1 MNMSGLLT
9 QMTQSSLTRLEQAR
23 AREPEKAL
31 WTRAS
36 DMPPAPPLRLSPEG
50 FDVIA
55 ECKLHSPSAGDLSAN
70 TSDVESRVRDYACG
84 GACAV
89 SVLTEPLRF
98 GGSLEHLTRAARVLT
113 RHNVPVMRK
122 DFLVDP
128 YQVMEGRVAG
138 AGGVLVIVR
147 MLDKSRIT
155 ALLDC
160 ATMLK
165 MFVLLEAFDAADL
178 EIAREVLA
186 LRRRHDEQILVGLN
200 CRDLDKLTVDLA
212 RLSELADRMP
222 LGFAPVAES
231 GVNTLDDVN
240 SIVGLGYR
248 VALIGTTLM
257 NSAKPRELLGE
268 MLSTGRQK
276 AMSIATR
283 KLRIAKGEVR
293 EEL

>member
-1 MNMSGLLT
+1 
-9 QMTQSSLTRLEQAR
+9 
-23 AREPEKAL
+23 
-31 WTRAS
+31 
-36 DMPPAPPLRLSPEG
+36 
-50 FDVIA
+50 
-55 ECKLHSPSAGDLSAN
+55 
-70 TSDVESRVRDYACG
+70 VESRVTEYACG

-98 GGSLEHLTRAARVLT
+98 GGQLEHLTRAARVLAPY
-113 RHNVPVMRK
+113 NVPVMRK

-128 YQVMEGRVAG
+128 YQVMEGRAAG

-160 ATMLK
+160 ACMLK

-178 EIAREVLA
+178 KVAREVLA
-186 LRRRHDEQILVGLN
+186 LRRGHDEQILVGLN
-200 CRDLDKLTVDLA
+200 CRDLDKLTVELS
-212 RLSELADRMP
+212 RLSELADSMP
-222 LGFAPVAES
+222 PGFAPVAES
-231 GVNTLDDVN
+231 GVNSLDDVT

-257 NSAKPRELLGE
+257 NSPKPRELLGK
-268 MLSTGRQK
+268 MLATGRQT
-276 AMSIATR
+276 AMSLATR

-293 EEL
+293 EE

>member
-1 MNMSGLLT
+1 MSGLLA
-9 QMTQSSLTRLEQAR
+9 QMTQSSLTRLQQAR
-23 AREPEKAL
+23 ARESEKDL
-31 WTRAS
+31 WCRVS

-70 TSDVESRVRDYACG
+70 TSDVESRVTEYACG

-98 GGSLEHLTRAARVLT
+98 GGNLEHLTRAARVLT
-113 RHNVPVMRK
+113 PHKVPVMRK
-122 DFLVDP
+122 DFLIDP
-128 YQVMEGRVAG
+128 YQVMEGRASG

-147 MLDKSRIT
+147 MLDPSRIT

-178 EIAREVLA
+178 NIAREVLA
-186 LRRRHDEQILVGLN
+186 LRRGHDEQILVGLN
-200 CRDLDKLTVDLA
+200 CRDLDKLSVELT
-212 RLSELADRMP
+212 RLSELADSMP
-222 LGFAPVAES
+222 PGFAPVAES
-231 GVNTLDDVN
+231 GVNTLNDVSN
-240 SIVGLGYR
+240 IVSLGYR

-257 NSAKPRELLGE
+257 NSPKPRELLGS
-268 MLSTGRQK
+268 MLSAGRQT
-276 AMSIATR
+276 AMGMATR

-293 EEL
+293 EK

>member
-1 MNMSGLLT
+1 MSGLLT
-9 QMTQSSLTRLEQAR
+9 QMTQSSLERLEQAR
-23 AREPEKAL
+23 ARESEKAL
-31 WTRAS
+31 WARVS
-36 DMPPAPPLRLSPEG
+36 DMPPAPALRLSPEG
-50 FDVIA
+50 FDIIA

-98 GGSLEHLTRAARVLT
+98 GGQLEHLTRAARVLAS
-113 RHNVPVMRK
+113 HDVPVMRK

-128 YQVMEGRVAG
+128 YQVMEGRAAG

-160 ATMLK
+160 AAMLK

-178 EIAREVLA
+178 EVAGEVLA
-186 LRRRHDEQILVGLN
+186 QRRGHDEQILVGLN
-200 CRDLDKLTVDLA
+200 CRDLDKLTVEFS
-212 RLSELADRMP
+212 RLSELADSMP
-222 LGFAPVAES
+222 PGYPPVAES
-231 GVNTLDDVN
+231 GVVTLDDVEN
-240 SIVGLGYR
+240 AVGLGYR

-257 NSAKPRELLGE
+257 NSPKPRELLGK
-268 MLSTGRQK
+268 MLATGRQT
-276 AMSIATR
+276 AMSLTTR
-283 KLRIAKGEVR
+283 KLRIAKGEAV
-293 EEL
+293 EE

>member
-1 MNMSGLLT
+1 MSGLLT
-9 QMTQSSLTRLEQAR
+9 QMTQSSLARLAEAR
-23 AREPEKAL
+23 ARESEKAL

-36 DMPPAPPLRLSPEG
+36 DAPPAPPLKLSPEG

-70 TSDVESRVRDYACG
+70 TSDVESRVSDYACG

-113 RHNVPVMRK
+113 PHKVPVMRK

-128 YQVMEGRVAG
+128 YQVMEGRAAG

-160 ATMLK
+160 AAMLK

-178 EIAREVLA
+178 EVAREVLA

-200 CRDLDKLTVDLA
+200 CRDLEKLTVDLS
-212 RLSELADRMP
+212 RLTELAESMP
-222 LGFAPVAES
+222 TGFAPVAES
-231 GVNTLDDVN
+231 GVNSLQDVQ
-240 SIVGLGYR
+240 SIVSLGYR

-257 NSAKPRELLGE
+257 NSPKPRDLLGQ
-268 MLSTGRQK
+268 MLATGRQA
-276 AMSIATR
+276 AMSLSTR

-293 EEL
+293 EE